1 MGLGGPHGGVSFEVD
16 VAGDGGGIR
25 YREGMELLWKHR
37 RGVMDLAH
45 HGRIMGVLNVTPDS
59 FSDGGQFV
67 NLEQAVGHGLAM
79 VEAGA
84 AIIDLGGESTRPGA
98 GAVPADEQIRR
109 TRPVIAALRE
119 RSDVLISIDTSMA
132 AVAEAA
138 LAAGADIVNDV
149 TGLRG
154 DPEMAGLCARTGAG
168 LVVMHM
174 QGEPRTMQA
183 APQYEDVVR
192 EVGQFFAM
200 QMEVALAAGVAAE
213 AVVFDPG
220 IGFGKSLEHNLT
232 LIRELGRLLPPRLL
246 RPILLGVSRKS
257 FLGRLLASDDLA
269 DRAWPTV
276 ALTALGR
283 EKGVR
288 LFRVHEVAP
297 NVQALAMTEAVLAM
311 APRAATGAAGVG

>member
-1 MGLGGPHGGVSFEVD
+1 
-16 VAGDGGGIR
+16 
-25 YREGMELLWKHR
+25 MELLWKHR
-37 RGVMDLAH
+37 RGVMDLTH

-98 GAVPADEQIRR
+98 GAVSADEQIRR

-119 RSDVLISIDTSMA
+119 CSDVLISIDTSVA

-168 LVVMHM
+168 VVVMHM

-232 LIRELGRLLPPRLL
+232 LIRELGRILPSGLF

-257 FLGRLLASDDLA
+257 FLGRVLGSDDLA

-283 EKGVR
+283 EKEAR
-288 LFRVHEVAP
+288 LFRVHEVGP
-297 NVQALAMTEAVLAM
+297 NVQALAMTEAVRAM
-311 APRAATGAAGVG
+311 APRAATGAGEG

>member
-1 MGLGGPHGGVSFEVD
+1 
-16 VAGDGGGIR
+16 
-25 YREGMELLWKHR
+25 MELLWKHR
-37 RGVMDLAH
+37 RGVMDLTH

-98 GAVPADEQIRR
+98 GAVSADEQIRR

-119 RSDVLISIDTSMA
+119 CSDVLISIDTSVA

-168 LVVMHM
+168 VVVMHM

-232 LIRELGRLLPPRLL
+232 LIRELGRILPSGLF

-257 FLGRLLASDDLA
+257 FLGRVLGSDDLA

-283 EKGVR
+283 EKEAR
-288 LFRVHEVAP
+288 LFRVHEVGP
-297 NVQALAMTEAVLAM
+297 NVQALAMTEAVRAM
-311 APRAATGAAGVG
+311 APRAATGTGVG

>member
-1 MGLGGPHGGVSFEVD
+1 
-16 VAGDGGGIR
+16 
-25 YREGMELLWKHR
+25 MELLWKHR
-37 RGVMDLAH
+37 RGVMDLTH

-98 GAVPADEQIRR
+98 GAVSADEQIRR

-119 RSDVLISIDTSMA
+119 CSDVLISIDTSVA

-168 LVVMHM
+168 VVVMHM

-232 LIRELGRLLPPRLL
+232 LIRELGRILPSGLF

-257 FLGRLLASDDLA
+257 FLGRVLGSDDLA

-283 EKGVR
+283 EKEAR
-288 LFRVHEVAP
+288 LFRVHEVGP
-297 NVQALAMTEAVLAM
+297 NVQALAMTEAVRAM
-311 APRAATGAAGVG
+311 APRAATGPGVG

>member
-1 MGLGGPHGGVSFEVD
+1 
-16 VAGDGGGIR
+16 
-25 YREGMELLWKHR
+25 
-37 RGVMDLAH
+37 MDLTH

-98 GAVPADEQIRR
+98 GAVSADEQIRR

-119 RSDVLISIDTSMA
+119 CSDVLISIDTSVA

-168 LVVMHM
+168 VVVMHM

-232 LIRELGRLLPPRLL
+232 LIRELGRILPSGLF

-257 FLGRLLASDDLA
+257 FLGRVLGSDDLA

-283 EKGVR
+283 EKEAR
-288 LFRVHEVAP
+288 LFRVHEVGP
-297 NVQALAMTEAVLAM
+297 NVQALAMTEAVRAM
-311 APRAATGAAGVG
+311 APRAATGTGVG

>member
-1 MGLGGPHGGVSFEVD
+1 
-16 VAGDGGGIR
+16 
-25 YREGMELLWKHR
+25 
-37 RGVMDLAH
+37 
-45 HGRIMGVLNVTPDS
+45 
-59 FSDGGQFV
+59 
-67 NLEQAVGHGLAM
+67 M

-98 GAVPADEQIRR
+98 GAVSADEQIRR

-119 RSDVLISIDTSMA
+119 CSDVLISIDTSVA

-168 LVVMHM
+168 VVVMHM

-232 LIRELGRLLPPRLL
+232 LIRELGRILPSGLF

-257 FLGRLLASDDLA
+257 FLGRVLGSDDLA

-283 EKGVR
+283 EKEAR
-288 LFRVHEVAP
+288 LFRVHEVGP
-297 NVQALAMTEAVLAM
+297 NVQALAMTEAVRAM
-311 APRAATGAAGVG
+311 APRAATGTGVG